1 MKTLNALNELIY
13 QNRKVLGVSLN
24 SFDVFM
30 ESGTLEAGTNKEDD
44 NGLHYADYRYQLALQ
59 IENMH
64 ADRGGIL
71 LVLLHQWVTALD
83 NRGDLNAPDILTTVL
98 TGQKLDVEMTLEVR
112 DPVYLTPDA
121 SGPIVIRGQGYS
133 FGDHVLNVAEKVSV
147 TGGLKA

>member
-1 MKTLNALNELIY
+1 MKTLNSLNELIY
-13 QNRKVLGVSLN
+13 QNRKVLNVSLN

-30 ESGTLEAGTNKEDD
+30 ESGKLEAGSNKEDD

-71 LVLLHQWVTALD
+71 LVLLHQWVTALEY
-83 NRGDLNAPDILTTVL
+83 RSDLDAPDIVTTVL

-112 DPVYLTPDA
+112 DPIYLTRDDE
-121 SGPIVIRGQGYS
+121 GPIVIRGQKYS
-133 FGDHVLNVAEKVSV
+133 FGDHVLNVAESV
-147 TGGLKA
+147 TVTGSIKL